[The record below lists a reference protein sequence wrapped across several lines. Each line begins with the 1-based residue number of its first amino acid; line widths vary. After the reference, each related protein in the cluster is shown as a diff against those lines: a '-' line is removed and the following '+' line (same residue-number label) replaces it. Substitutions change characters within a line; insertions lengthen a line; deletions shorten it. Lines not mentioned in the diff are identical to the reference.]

1 MENAKEEI
9 IERMRVR
16 AGEDQFILC
25 GWRDFSSRK
34 KRKNDTKVSVGDM
47 GSSGSS
53 WVVPIQMA
61 PFIDH
66 LLYIRRYVAWY
77 I

>member
-1 MENAKEEI
+1 MENEKEEI
-9 IERMRVR
+9 IERMRLR
-16 AGEDQFILC
+16 AVVDQFILC
-25 GWRDFSSRK
+25 GWRNFSSRK

-47 GSSGSS
+47 GSSGSL
-53 WVVPIQMA
+53 WWFLFKWQ

-66 LLYIRRYVAWY
+66 LLYTRLYVASY